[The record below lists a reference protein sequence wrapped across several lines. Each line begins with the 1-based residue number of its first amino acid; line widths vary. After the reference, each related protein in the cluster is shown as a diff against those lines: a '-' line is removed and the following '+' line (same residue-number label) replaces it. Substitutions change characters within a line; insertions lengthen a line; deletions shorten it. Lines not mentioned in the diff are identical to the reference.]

1 MLGKTDGTAL
11 QGFVILDD
19 AAVDS
24 QDAGSVGFAAAHA
37 NGGAAVREG
46 RAGVRCLVAGDEA
59 AIDRNMRT
67 CGTGDCGHI
76 AAVVID
82 DLGAL
87 VHLYRA
93 AVKAAAGDIDRAAD
107 HTGRCRGVLHRR
119 AAVQDKAAAGLDI
132 EDVPDHI
139 LRQQLRPH
147 GRAAVERD
155 VLERQ
160 RRGSVLGLRLDD
172 DHALREGA
180 CTHDLAA
187 LKVGHGPRRVLRN
200 GHGAAD
206 QDDGVLALCEQRL
219 RALEGL
225 DGALLGRAVVRIIAV
240 RAVEVDIVGA
250 IVLTPLGVQAHIAAA
265 AVDEVEHLRQLGILE
280 PAGEQVAFLARRSR
294 TVDDGAIAVFLRVE
308 HVFAVIVCHNVHA
321 NLPSRIECHVLTNGL
336 GEVKRCAVLRRPADE
351 RIAAALRRG
360 GLNGLA
366 PGHLHLFG
374 CDRGD
379 LLGDERH
386 GDDHAGRR
394 KRDGHILGDVAE
406 DELGAHALQRAG
418 GGGDLIEIKA
428 LAVIAVEVE
437 VQPVHARLERHGRDL
452 LTVDLGIAALA
463 LERNGEAGLRLR
475 RLSGI
480 GRLRSR
486 FLRRLLGGLRRLGRR
501 LRRLGLLR
509 IVQQHAEDLC
519 GLRAGGGLLRAER
532 SVLKAAEQAC
542 AGSPDHAL
550 NGPVRKRGGIGEDV
564 ELAVLRAL
572 VPEEAHGAVQQGCH
586 LLAGHGIVRSE
597 RHSARTVDDAVSR
610 SPGNGAGVILP
621 GGDIRERRFSIVVR
635 FCLGI
640 ARQDR
645 YEHGAGDRLFRSER
659 RVRGADH
666 EALLRDARNI
676 IAGPMPGRHILI
688 DLRRGSAGRQN
699 AKQHDQN
706 QKQGQGA
713 FANTHRFCP
722 FCCELQHGI
731 RSGGRSPRAGIIKS
745 SQPARQEAL
754 RPRRAS
760 VCRSAAA
767 YCRGNPSSGRS
778 RQPSASR

>member
-1 MLGKTDGTAL
+1 MIT
-11 QGFVILDD
+11 
-19 AAVDS
+19 
-24 QDAGSVGFAAAHA
+24 
-37 NGGAAVREG
+37 
-46 RAGVRCLVAGDEA
+46 
-59 AIDRNMRT
+59 
-67 CGTGDCGHI
+67 
-76 AAVVID
+76 
-82 DLGAL
+82 
-87 VHLYRA
+87 
-93 AVKAAAGDIDRAAD
+93 
-107 HTGRCRGVLHRR
+107 
-119 AAVQDKAAAGLDI
+119 
-132 EDVPDHI
+132 
-139 LRQQLRPH
+139 
-147 GRAAVERD
+147 
-155 VLERQ
+155 
-160 RRGSVLGLRLDD
+160 
-172 DHALREGA
+172 
-180 CTHDLAA
+180 
-187 LKVGHGPRRVLRN
+187 
-200 GHGAAD
+200 
-206 QDDGVLALCEQRL
+206 
-219 RALEGL
+219 
-225 DGALLGRAVVRIIAV
+225 
-240 RAVEVDIVGA
+240 
-250 IVLTPLGVQAHIAAA
+250 
-265 AVDEVEHLRQLGILE
+265 
-280 PAGEQVAFLARRSR
+280 
-294 TVDDGAIAVFLRVE
+294 
-308 HVFAVIVCHNVHA
+308 
-321 NLPSRIECHVLTNGL
+321 
-336 GEVKRCAVLRRPADE
+336 
-351 RIAAALRRG
+351 
-360 GLNGLA
+360 
-366 PGHLHLFG
+366 
-374 CDRGD
+374 
-379 LLGDERH
+379 
-386 GDDHAGRR
+386 
-394 KRDGHILGDVAE
+394 
-406 DELGAHALQRAG
+406 
-418 GGGDLIEIKA
+418 
-428 LAVIAVEVE
+428 VEVE
-437 VQPVHARLERHGRDL
+437 VQPGHARLKRHGRDL

-542 AGSPDHAL
+542 TGSPDHAL
-550 NGPVRKRGGIGEDV
+550 NGPVRKRGGIGEGV

-572 VPEEAHGAVQQGCH
+572 VPKEAHGAIQQGCH

-597 RHSARTVDDAVSR
+597 RHSARAVDDAVSR

-731 RSGGRSPRAGIIKS
+731 RSGGRSPRMGIIKPW
-745 SQPARQEAL
+745 QPARQEAL

-778 RQPSASR
+778 RRPSASR